1 MAPAAILRFGTKA
14 TLLLAVVITSIV
26 TLRAAPNDT
35 VALNPKII
43 TGKLANGATYYVMR
57 NAKPEKRLELVLAVD
72 AGAVLED
79 ADQDGLAHFAEHMA
93 FNGTKSFPKQ
103 ELVSF
108 LESTGI
114 RFGADLNAYTNQD
127 ETVYQLTVPLDN
139 AQNIIKAIQVL
150 RDWAGFVTYDDKEIE
165 AERGVVTEEWRLG
178 RGAGERIQRVHGKV
192 LMEGSKYA
200 DHDVIG
206 DTAVLKHA
214 PAETLRRFYRTW
226 YHPERMAVILVGDYD
241 EKDLESL
248 LKKHFTFPVGAGGG
262 TRARANYPITI
273 SNTTR
278 VSIASDKELPGAGVA
293 IYHITPREHIVTKS
307 DFRRTITMSLAT
319 NMLNS
324 RLGELT
330 QKAKPPFAYAGTA
343 EFGLTRANSAFFAQ
357 AVAVEKDVLPSLRAL
372 LTEMRR
378 VDQKGFSQTELDRA
392 KAEIYSSMEAA
403 YNERDKTPNAN
414 HAAEFTR
421 NFLVR
426 EASPGIATEFAL
438 YKEILPAITLAD
450 VTGAATKAITNPHRI
465 IAVSV
470 PEGNG
475 YVKPTEAEVLAVVRD
490 VEKSSIAAY
499 VDDAPVKPL
508 MSSTPTPGSI
518 VSRTQLSDV
527 GAEQWT
533 LSNGATVVVK
543 PTDFKNDEI
552 LFSAWSYGGESLGD
566 EAYHATWNSAAGIV
580 DAGGLADFSSTM
592 LGKMLQGKNLSLSPS
607 TSMETFN
614 FTGSTSPKDLHTF
627 FEVLHLSFTS
637 PRYDVDAV
645 ASVKA
650 RAIAGLANKA
660 TNPEAVFIDSLTY
673 IMSGGHPRAKPMTVE
688 TVEKI
693 DAAKAY
699 DFVKKALLNA
709 SAYTFYF
716 VGNFSKDTLENY
728 VKTYIASLP
737 STSDKAM
744 WKDVG
749 MRPATGTFERTIS
762 KGVEAKST
770 VVMFYS
776 GPFTYNPEER
786 YNLIALTE
794 VMSTRLREQL
804 REEKGGVYFVAVQ
817 PSMEKIPREEYGISI
832 YFSCAPDRV
841 DELVSA
847 VRKEIDYLQNNV
859 VDVSYIQKIKEIQ
872 SKERE
877 VSRKTNQFWLSGIRS
892 VHMNG
897 EPLSVIAR
905 RDELIRA
912 LTPEQVRDAA
922 RKYLSTN
929 NKALFVLKPEKP

>member
-1 MAPAAILRFGTKA
+1 MAHAAILRFSTKA
-14 TLLLAVVITSIV
+14 TLFIAVVLTSIV
-26 TLRAAPNDT
+26 SVFAATGDT
-35 VALNPKII
+35 VALNSKIL
-43 TGKLANGATYYVMR
+43 TGKLSNGATYYIMR
-57 NAKPEKRLELVLAVD
+57 NTKPEKRLDLVLAVD
-72 AGAVLED
+72 AGSVLED
-79 ADQDGLAHFAEHMA
+79 DDQDGLAHFAEHMA

-139 AQNIIKAIQVL
+139 AHNIIKAIQVL
-150 RDWAGFVTYDDKEIE
+150 RDWAGYVSYDDKEIE

-178 RGAGERIQRVHGKV
+178 RGAGERIQRVHSKV
-192 LMEGSKYA
+192 IMQGSKYA
-200 DHDVIG
+200 DRDVIG

-293 IYHITPREHIVTKS
+293 IYHITPRENIITKS
-307 DFRRTITMSLAT
+307 DFRRTITSTLAT
-319 NMLNS
+319 SMLNS
-324 RLGELT
+324 RLAELA
-330 QKAKPPFAYAGTA
+330 QKAKPPFAFAGTG
-343 EFGLTRANSAFFAQ
+343 EFGLTRANGAFFAQ
-357 AVAVEKDVLPSLRAL
+357 AVSVDKDVLPSLRAL

-378 VDQKGFSQTELDRA
+378 VDQTGFAQTELDRA

-403 YNERDKTPNAN
+403 YNERDKTPNQS

-426 EASPGIATEFAL
+426 EASPGIATEFEL
-438 YKEILPAITLAD
+438 YKEILPTITLAD
-450 VTGAATKAITNPHRI
+450 VTAAATKAITNPHRVVTI
-465 IAVSV
+465 SV

-475 YVKPTEAEVLAVVRD
+475 YVKPTEAEVLAVIRD

-499 VDDAPVKPL
+499 VDDAPIKPL
-508 MSSTPTPGSI
+508 MSSVPTPGSI
-518 VSRTQLSDV
+518 ISRKQLPEV
-527 GAEQWT
+527 GAEQWL

-566 EAYHATWNSAAGIV
+566 EAHHATWSSAAGIV
-580 DAGGLADFSSTM
+580 DAGGLAEFSTTM
-592 LGKMLQGKNLSLSPS
+592 LGKMLQGKNVSLSPS

-614 FTGSTSPKDLHTF
+614 LTGSSSPKDLHTF
-627 FEVLHLSFTS
+627 FEALHLTFTS
-637 PRYDVDAV
+637 PRYDVDAA

-650 RAIAGLANKA
+650 RMTAGLANKA
-660 TNPEAVFIDSLTY
+660 TNPEAVFFDSVMY
-673 IMSGGHPRAKPMTVE
+673 IMSNAHPRAKPMTVE
-688 TVEKI
+688 TVASI

-699 DFVKKALLNA
+699 DFVKTSLLNA
-709 SAYTFYF
+709 GAYTFYF

-737 STSDKAM
+737 SSSEKVM
-744 WKDVG
+744 WKDAG
-749 MRPATGTFERTIS
+749 MRSATGTIERTIT

-770 VVMFYS
+770 VLMVYS
-776 GPFTYNPEER
+776 GPFTYNAEER
-786 YNLIALTE
+786 FNIIALTE
-794 VMSTRLREQL
+794 VMNTRLREQL

-817 PSMEKIPREEYGISI
+817 PSMEKIPHEEYGISI

-841 DELVSA
+841 DELVA
-847 VRKEIDYLQNNV
+847 AIRKEVDYLQNNI
-859 VDVSYIQKIKEIQ
+859 VDVSYIQKLKEIQ

-892 VHMNG
+892 VQMNG

-905 RDELIRA
+905 RDELIRG
-912 LTPEQVRDAA
+912 LTPEQIRDAA

-929 NKALFVLKPEKP
+929 NRAYFVLKPEK